1 MTLKSRPIFFI
12 ALFFF
17 TIQNHAQNMPI
28 LVDLAK
34 EQKWDELASL
44 LDDGLNPNV
53 IYGDGTTALHWA
65 SYHNSESAIQNLL
78 SVNADVN
85 ATTDLGVT
93 PLWLASENGNLNA
106 VDMLLDAGADPRIQ
120 LLSGETAI
128 MTAAQAGNGDV
139 VRSLLKAGG
148 DPNVSVTREQTAL
161 MWAAARG
168 HTDVVAAL
176 LEYGADVDALSLI
189 REQYVKSEKEQDSH
203 PSYKYWIEQGGNSA
217 LMFAARSGD
226 LGSTELLVKA
236 GSDVNQVSAF
246 GTSPAIM
253 AVHGGNSDVLNY
265 LIESGANIESSES
278 GHTALHA
285 AVLRGSLDAV
295 NVLIKHGANL
305 EAVLEKPTPVRRQST
320 DYNFHDALL
329 GATPLWL
336 AARFAEPQI
345 METLIKVGANTK
357 TINNMNYPAQR
368 RGDNYIKDEGEINL
382 LMAAVGMGH
391 WRLRMSW
398 GTSERRSGQ
407 LQDKESLIFDSVSVI
422 LNTDVPIN
430 SADAEGQTA
439 LAFAKQRGYSSVVTL
454 LEAAGATN

>member
-1 MTLKSRPIFFI
+1 MTLKSRLIFFA
-12 ALFFF
+12 ALIFVSVQ
-17 TIQNHAQNMPI
+17 TQAQNLPV

-34 EQKWDELASL
+34 EQKWQELASL
-44 LDDGLNPNV
+44 LEDGLNPNA

-65 SYHNSESAIQNLL
+65 SYHDNSDAIENLL
-78 SVNADVN
+78 SANANLN

-139 VRSLLKAGG
+139 GISLLKAGG

-176 LEYGADVDALSLI
+176 IDYGADVDALSLV

-226 LGSTELLVKA
+226 LGSTKLLVEA

-253 AVHGGNSDVLNY
+253 AVHGGNPYVLDY
-265 LIESGANIESSES
+265 LIESGANLESNES

-285 AVLRGSLDAV
+285 AVLRGNLDAV
-295 NVLIKHGANL
+295 KVLVRHGADL
-305 EAVLEKPTPVRRQST
+305 EAILEKP
-320 DYNFHDALL
+320 
-329 GATPLWL
+329 
-336 AARFAEPQI
+336 
-345 METLIKVGANTK
+345 IK
-357 TINNMNYPAQR
+357 
-368 RGDNYIKDEGEINL
+368 
-382 LMAAVGMGH
+382 
-391 WRLRMSW
+391 
-398 GTSERRSGQ
+398 
-407 LQDKESLIFDSVSVI
+407 
-422 LNTDVPIN
+422 
-430 SADAEGQTA
+430 
-439 LAFAKQRGYSSVVTL
+439 
-454 LEAAGATN
+454 

>member
-1 MTLKSRPIFFI
+1 MTLKSRLIFFA
-12 ALFFF
+12 ALIFSSVQ
-17 TIQNHAQNMPI
+17 TQAENLPV

-34 EQKWDELASL
+34 EQKWQELASL
-44 LDDGLNPNV
+44 LEDGLNPNA

-65 SYHNSESAIQNLL
+65 SYHDSSDAIENLL
-78 SVNADVN
+78 SANANVN

-93 PLWLASENGNLNA
+93 PLWLAAENGNSDA
-106 VDMLLDAGADPRIQ
+106 VDILLAAGADPRIQ

-139 VRSLLKAGG
+139 VRSLLRAGG
-148 DPNVSVTREQTAL
+148 DPNISVTREQTAL

-168 HTDVVAAL
+168 HANVVEAL
-176 LEYGADVDALSLI
+176 LEYGADVEAISLV

-226 LGSTELLVKA
+226 LPSTKLLIDA
-236 GSDVNQVSAF
+236 GSDVNQLSAF

-253 AVHGGNSDVLNY
+253 AVHGGNAEVLNY
-265 LIESGANIESSES
+265 LIEKNASIESNES

-285 AVLRGSLDAV
+285 AVLRGNLAAV
-295 NVLIKHGANL
+295 KVLIKHGANL
-305 EAVLEKPTPVRRQST
+305 EALLERPTPVRRQST

-345 METLIKVGANTK
+345 MKALIKAGADTTVTNS
-357 TINNMNYPAQR
+357 MSYPAQR
-368 RGDNYIKDEGEINL
+368 RGENFIKDEGEINL

-398 GTSERRSGQ
+398 GTPERRSGQ
-407 LQDKESLIFDSVSVI
+407 LQNKESLIFDTVSAA
-422 LNTDVPIN
+422 LEAGVPIN
-430 SADAEGQTA
+430 SIDAEGQTT
-439 LAFAKQRGYSSVVTL
+439 LAFAKQRNYPSVITL
-454 LEAAGATN
+454 LEAAGAN

>member
-1 MTLKSRPIFFI
+1 MTLKSRLIFFA
-12 ALFFF
+12 ALIFVSVQ
-17 TIQNHAQNMPI
+17 TQAENLPA

-34 EQKWDELASL
+34 EQKWQELASL
-44 LDDGLNPNV
+44 LEDGLNPNA

-65 SYHNSESAIQNLL
+65 SYHDSSDAIENLL
-78 SVNADVN
+78 SANANVN

-93 PLWLASENGNLNA
+93 PLWLAAENGNSDA
-106 VDMLLDAGADPRIQ
+106 VDILLAAGADPRIQ

-139 VRSLLKAGG
+139 VRSLLRAGG
-148 DPNVSVTREQTAL
+148 DPNISVTREQTAL

-168 HTDVVAAL
+168 HANVVEAL
-176 LEYGADVDALSLI
+176 LEYGADVEAISLV

-226 LGSTELLVKA
+226 LPSTKLLIDA
-236 GSDVNQVSAF
+236 GSDVNQLSAF

-253 AVHGGNSDVLNY
+253 AVHGGNAEVLNY
-265 LIESGANIESSES
+265 LIEKNASIESNES

-285 AVLRGSLDAV
+285 AVLRGNLAAV
-295 NVLIKHGANL
+295 KVLIKHGANL
-305 EAVLEKPTPVRRQST
+305 EALLERPTPVRRQST

-345 METLIKVGANTK
+345 MKALIKAGADTTVTNS
-357 TINNMNYPAQR
+357 MSYPAQR
-368 RGDNYIKDEGEINL
+368 RGENFIKDEGEINL

-398 GTSERRSGQ
+398 GTPERRSGQ
-407 LQDKESLIFDSVSVI
+407 LQNKESLIFDTVSAA
-422 LNTDVPIN
+422 LEAGVPIN
-430 SADAEGQTA
+430 STDAEGQTT
-439 LAFAKQRGYSSVVTL
+439 LAFAKQRNYPSVITL
-454 LEAAGATN
+454 LEAAGAN

>member
-1 MTLKSRPIFFI
+1 MTLISRSICFI
-12 ALFFF
+12 ALISF

-44 LDDGLNPNV
+44 IDDGLNPNV

-253 AVHGGNSDVLNY
+253 AVHGGNPDVLNY

-422 LNTDVPIN
+422 LNTDVSIN
-430 SADAEGQTA
+430 SVDAEGQTA